1 MEKFPGNAFIL
12 ALLEG
17 NGLGK
22 KKIFGVAGSLSFP
35 KACNGFFF
43 LLHTFQIIAPAGH
56 RSQTDLVQTALEL

>member
-43 LLHTFQIIAPAGH
+43 FCFTHSKL
-56 RSQTDLVQTALEL
+56 